1 MAGSVTDR
9 RESANNA
16 VGRPTPEEVA
26 VAGFALDAHAEVI
39 NVSYT
44 QPDHAVVQVGFPGN
58 GPYYWLNIFRH
69 HDGGWRT
76 ERP

>member
-1 MAGSVTDR
+1 MAGDR
-9 RESANNA
+9 QLTGAARQQCS
-16 VGRPTPEEVA
+16 RTPHLVRSFVA
-26 VAGFALDAHAEVI
+26 AFARDAHAEVI
-39 NVSYT
+39 NVIYT
-44 QPDHAVVQVGFPGN
+44 QPDQAVVQVGFPGN